1 MTGFA
6 TIEEVDTPSAEYP
19 IPRPGDTSY
28 TILLAVADAWKGSAY
43 GPTVEEIR
51 KKVGLSSRSGVQFH
65 ISNLLDAGWLDNI
78 PNRRR
83 TLQVTNKGKKLIK
96 MFESISNA

>member
-6 TIEEVDTPSAEYP
+6 TLAPPGEYP

-28 TILLAVADAWKGSAY
+28 QILLAVMEAWKGSKY

-51 KKVGLSSRSGVQFH
+51 KQVGLSSRSGVQFH

-83 TLQVTNKGKKLIK
+83 TLRVTDKGRKLIR
-96 MFESISNA
+96 MFETINDA

>member
-6 TIEEVDTPSAEYP
+6 TITPEVSEYP

-28 TILLAVADAWKGSAY
+28 EILLAVADAWKGKKF

-51 KKVGLSSRSGVQFH
+51 KVVGLSSRSGVQFH
-65 ISNLLDAGWLDNI
+65 ISNLLDSGWLDNI

-83 TLQVTNKGKKLIK
+83 TLRVTDKGRKLIK
-96 MFESISNA
+96 MFENISNA